1 MLLFDANTTK
11 TTAEYVQAL
20 AAPFIAGFA
29 VQQGV
34 EVLSSF
40 ISLIGKIDGDT
51 KVKKAIFSAFS
62 VILAW
67 IIVAYA
73 HLDVLKPFIQGTPD
87 WVNSFTTIIFVSA
100 GTEGFNSLLKWLS
113 YKKDDAKANAA
124 TTKAQAGA
132 AVHSLAS

>member
-1 MLLFDANTTK
+1 MAPDPNTTK

-40 ISLIGKIDGDT
+40 ISLNSKIDGNT
-51 KVKKAIFSAFS
+51 KWKKAIFSAVS
-62 VILAW
+62 VILSW
-67 IIVAYA
+67 IIVANA
-73 HLDVLKPFIQGTPD
+73 NLDVLKPFIQGTPD
-87 WVNSFTTIIFVSA
+87 WVNRLTTIIFISA
-100 GTEGFNSLLKWLS
+100 GTEGFNSLLKWFS
-113 YKKDDAKANAA
+113 YKKDTAKATAA
-124 TTKAQAGA
+124 TTKSQAGN